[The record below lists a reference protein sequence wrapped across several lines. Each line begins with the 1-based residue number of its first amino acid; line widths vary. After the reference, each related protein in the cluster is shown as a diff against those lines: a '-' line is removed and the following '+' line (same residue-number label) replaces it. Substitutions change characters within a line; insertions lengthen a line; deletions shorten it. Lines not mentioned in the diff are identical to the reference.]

1 MDKLLEV
8 FEVGK
13 SFPHPE
19 GGSLTVLKSVS
30 FSVSDSGSIA
40 IMGASGSGKSTL
52 LNIIAGLDSPD
63 KGNVLIKG
71 NNIFSLKD
79 KQLSSLRNKEIGYV
93 FQFFNLIS
101 ELNVWEN
108 IALPLIIAGEK
119 KEAAKQRAL
128 AMLDGFEMKSKAYY
142 DISRLSGGEMQRVAI
157 MRSVICDPSII
168 LADEPTGNLD
178 SHTAKDV
185 LSFLFKV
192 AYQTSRVLIT
202 VTHSREIAKEFDRVF
217 ELKEGHLTEVYL

>member
-1 MDKLLEV
+1 MDKLLEI
-8 FEVGK
+8 FDLSK

-19 GGSLTVLKSVS
+19 GGSLTVLKSVC
-30 FSVSDSGSIA
+30 FSVSSSGSIA

-52 LNIIAGLDSPD
+52 LNIIAGLDYPD

-71 NNIFSLKD
+71 SNIFSLRD

-119 KEAAKQRAL
+119 KVDAKQRAL
-128 AMLDGFEMKSKAYY
+128 EMLDGFRMKSKAYY
-142 DISRLSGGEMQRVAI
+142 DISKLSGGEMQRVAI
-157 MRSVICDPSII
+157 MRSVICNPSII

-202 VTHSREIAKEFDRVF
+202 VTHSREIAKEFDRIF
-217 ELKEGHLTEVYL
+217 ELKEGHLTEVHL